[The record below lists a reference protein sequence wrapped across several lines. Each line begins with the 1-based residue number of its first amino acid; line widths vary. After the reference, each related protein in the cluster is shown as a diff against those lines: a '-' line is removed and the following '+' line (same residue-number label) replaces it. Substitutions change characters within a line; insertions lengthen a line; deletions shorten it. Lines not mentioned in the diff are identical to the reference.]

1 MNSVQT
7 RLTDKDRLIT
17 DVQAV
22 LADAEELMGA
32 TAQQGGEKAAAIR
45 AKMTTRMSEA
55 KDKLVEF
62 EGEVVAK
69 AKAAAKATDAYV
81 QGNPWQSVLIDGGV
95 GFALGFIVHR
105 LVAAPKS

>member
-1 MNSVQT
+1 MNAQ
-7 RLTDKDRLIT
+7 LKTDHKDKLIT

-32 TAQQGGEKAAAIR
+32 TANQGGEKVAAIR
-45 AKMTTRMSEA
+45 AKMTARLADA
-55 KDKLVEF
+55 KDKLLDVERA
-62 EGEVVAK
+62 VMQK

-81 QGNPWQSVLIDGGV
+81 QDNPWQSVLIAGGV
-95 GFALGFIVHR
+95 GFVVGFIVHR

>member
-1 MNSVQT
+1 MNAQ
-7 RLTDKDRLIT
+7 LKPTDKSRLVT

-32 TAQQGGEKAAAIR
+32 TANQGGEKVAAIR
-45 AKMTTRMSEA
+45 AKMTARLADA
-55 KDKLVEF
+55 KDKLLEVER
-62 EGEVVAK
+62 EVVQK

-81 QGNPWQSVLIDGGV
+81 QGNPWQSVLIAGGV

-105 LVAAPKS
+105 LVAPPKS